1 MAISGRSSLNGC
13 GVVLVNVGYSLFCLW
28 FCSFFFIWGICSAV
42 SYAKIH
48 NLRKNHNNT
57 TCQTLNYT
65 SFTHTCQDCSQD
77 CCFYYKCY
85 DITIL
90 ATYPISNKTLITGVF
105 TSFNSG
111 NQYEQS
117 QVIIIKLFFY
127 FL

>member
-1 MAISGRSSLNGC
+1 MWCCVGQCWIQFVLSL
-13 GVVLVNVGYSLFCLW
+13 VLF
-28 FCSFFFIWGICSAV
+28 FFFIWGICSAV

-117 QVIIIKLFFY
+117 QVIIIKLCFY